1 MGGASYR
8 GGLRGGDSD
17 CSGGAS
23 ECLCPHRERASAHH
37 IAHTNRYTG
46 IYSVPDIHAVPN
58 GCTNRRTGIYSVPD
72 LHAAP
77 DVYALAHAGR
87 RPDLHAVPDI
97 HAIANTNAV
106 TRANNRDSP
115 DAQTPRDAVV
125 GEWHPTRPGADG
137 LGHRERLVGL

>member
-1 MGGASYR
+1 MGGAADR

-23 ECLCPHRERASAHH
+23 ECLCPHRERASAHY
-37 IAHTNRYTG
+37 IAHTNRYTD
-46 IYSVPDIHAVPN
+46 SHAVPDIHAVPN
-58 GCTNRRTGIYSVPD
+58 GCTNRYTGIYSVPD
-72 LHAAP
+72 LHAVS

-87 RPDLHAVPDI
+87 RPDLHASS
-97 HAIANTNAV
+97 NTNTCSSTNAH
-106 TRANNRDSP
+106 DSP
-115 DAQTPRDAVV
+115 DPQIPWDAVV